1 MLTSSR
7 SSWTRRL
14 ITSDDYAA
22 VQVNIGDVD
31 AASGKFTGTFKT
43 YAISGYLRDKGESD
57 MALTALFRDGEGRK
71 R

>member
-1 MLTSSR
+1 M
-7 SSWTRRL
+7 
-14 ITSDDYAA
+14 
-22 VQVNIGDVD
+22 QVNIGDVD
-31 AASGKFTGTFKT
+31 AASGKFTGSFKT